1 MEGNVKMHKREGRNL
16 LRPRW
21 WTRTQQVA
29 SLPWLGL
36 WTQQVASLP
45 RVGAD
50 AINCVPPVLKSIVV
64 ALCLLVSVPTLA
76 ADFIQESA
84 RKIPLVKETDVLVVG
99 GSSGAVTA
107 ALAAKAAGADVY
119 LVAPRPYLGEDI
131 AGTLRL
137 GLEDGEEP
145 DTELAQELWLDR
157 STTVPFTYKAD
168 APGIAPHADKNGTI
182 LSDGRF
188 DDVVHGSVQYDV
200 PKVKINA
207 DFGEERFV
215 ESVELVSFKR
225 RDDFAV
231 ASARFVTSTDG
242 KTWSSPIQLEQA
254 PGGMEHQ
261 RWVAPL
267 NRKVRYVGL
276 AAFRRA
282 GYKRMLLGEITFR
295 TKSDEVRR
303 RIPTPLMVKQTFDR
317 ALLTNGVEF
326 ITGSYVTDVL
336 RDKAGAVA
344 GVVIANRSGRQA
356 IKAKTVVDATER
368 ATVARLAGVPFT
380 PYPAGDQTFTRIV
393 ISLDRP
399 EAPGMTTR
407 LLPGSY
413 RTSGRMLKGKTGQAW
428 ECTLK
433 IPMKDG
439 SYASFAEAEQ
449 IARDRTFTK
458 GLLDA
463 ADTLFQV
470 PPDRATGS
478 VPHVFVLGGCAAAD
492 ALNCVPP
499 AGGSQLAATV
509 GNGAVLRPLA
519 FMRKGT
525 EVGAAAARDAAGGSQ
540 LVATVAGTAGAI
552 NCAPPYDTREFL
564 TGLRPFDKGLPTVD
578 APASPLP
585 VLGEYDVVVVGG
597 GTAGAPAGIG
607 AGRRGA
613 KTLLIEYLYGLG
625 GVGTLG
631 MIGKY
636 WYGNRVGFTSEHD
649 KGVAELGASVHVVG
663 KREWWRR
670 ENRAAGVELWFGAMA
685 CGAVVRGGRVSGV
698 VVATPQGRGVVL
710 AKDVVDATGNADVAA
725 AAGARCSFLGAGEIA
740 LQGAGLAERRLGESY
755 INSDW
760 GYVNDS
766 DAVDLWLFGVRG
778 RAGAANG
785 TWDISQV
792 TDSRERR
799 RIVGAV
805 TVSPLDVVNERT
817 FPDTIAQGRSDFDSH
832 GPSVDDICYVSEAN
846 GKKIYG
852 VNIPYRAILPEKMD
866 GLAVVGLGISAHRD
880 ALPLMRMQ
888 PDVQNAGYAAGVAA
902 AMASEKGMELRAIDV
917 KALQHHLVEKGVIPE
932 EVLSWEDNAGVDTER
947 WLTAVRDMGDGYK
960 GVSIVLSDPERAV
973 PALRDAYAKATTPSA
988 RLVYA
993 HVLGILGDATGAET
1007 LAGQVSGR
1015 DPQITINAQGLA
1027 AFGRRMPE
1035 RDSFIVA
1042 LGRTRSPCALEPLLD
1057 ELTKVNGG
1065 TPVTH
1070 VRALSLAL
1078 EALRDPR
1085 TAPALAAA
1093 LAKPGISGWA
1103 RPGAAAVT
1111 PSGGFGSS
1119 PENGRCLRELNL
1131 ARALYACGDHEGVAK
1146 NILES
1151 YAADGRGVFALHAR
1165 AVLGR

>member
-1 MEGNVKMHKREGRNL
+1 MKKRAM
-16 LRPRW
+16 
-21 WTRTQQVA
+21 VVV
-29 SLPWLGL
+29 GL
-36 WTQQVASLP
+36 AVCGQ
-45 RVGAD
+45 
-50 AINCVPPVLKSIVV
+50 
-64 ALCLLVSVPTLA
+64 LA
-76 ADFIQESA
+76 AGTCVMESA

-99 GSSGAVTA
+99 GASGAVTA
-107 ALAAKAAGADVY
+107 ALAAKAAGVDVY

-137 GLEDGEEP
+137 GLEDGEVP

-157 STTVPFTYKAD
+157 STTVPFTYRAD
-168 APGIAPHADKNGTI
+168 ASAIPPHADKNCTI

-231 ASARFVTSTDG
+231 ASARFVTSLDG

-261 RWVAPL
+261 RWGAPL

-282 GYKRMLLGEITFR
+282 GCKRMLLGEITFR

-336 RDKAGAVA
+336 RDKSGAVS

-356 IKAKTVVDATER
+356 IKAKTIVDATER

-380 PYPAGDQTFTRIV
+380 PYPAGEQTFTRVV

-399 EAPGMTTR
+399 EAHGMTTR

-413 RTSGRMLKGKTGQAW
+413 RTSGRALKGKTGQAW

-470 PPDRATGS
+470 PPDHATGS
-478 VPHVFVLGGCAAAD
+478 VPHVFVLGGCSP
-492 ALNCVPP
+492 L
-499 AGGSQLAATV
+499 T
-509 GNGAVLRPLA
+509 AVDLRPLA
-519 FMRKGT
+519 FMRKGA
-525 EVGAAAARDAAGGSQ
+525 EVGALAARDAVSI
-540 LVATVAGTAGAI
+540 LRSGTLAASRGLEAAGAPLPR
-552 NCAPPYDTREFL
+552 CDTREFL

-585 VLGEYDVVVVGG
+585 MLGEYDVVVVGG

-613 KTLLIEYLYGLG
+613 KTLLVEYLYGLG

-685 CGAVVRGGRVSGV
+685 CGAVVRDGRVAGV

-710 AKDVVDATGNADVAA
+710 AKEVVDATGNADVAA
-725 AAGARCSFLGAGEIA
+725 SAGARCSFLGAGEIA

-755 INSDW
+755 INTDW
-760 GYVNDS
+760 GYVNDG
-766 DAVDLWLFGVRG
+766 DAVDQWLFAVRA
-778 RAGAANG
+778 RAGAAYG
-785 TWDISQV
+785 TWDISQA
-792 TDSRERR
+792 TGSRERR
-799 RIVGAV
+799 RIVSAV
-805 TVSPLDVVNERT
+805 SVSPLDVVNGRT
-817 FPDTIAQGRSDFDSH
+817 FPDTIVQGRSDFDTH
-832 GPSVDDICYVSEAN
+832 GPSVGDICYVSEAN
-846 GKKIYG
+846 GQKIYG
-852 VNIPYRAILPEKMD
+852 VNVPYRAILPEKLD
-866 GLAVVGLGISAHRD
+866 GLAVVGLGIGVHRD

-888 PDVQNAGYAAGVAA
+888 PDVQNTGYAAGVAA
-902 AMASEKGMELRAIDV
+902 AMAAEKGIELRAIDV
-917 KALQHHLVEKGVIPE
+917 KALQRHLVEKGVIPE
-932 EVLSWEDNAGVDTER
+932 DVLSWKDNASVDTDR
-947 WLTAVRDMGDGYK
+947 LLAAVRDMGDGYK
-960 GVSIVLSDPERAV
+960 GVSIVLSDPARAL
-973 PALRDAYAKATTPSA
+973 PALRDAYAKATTPNA

-1007 LAGQVSGR
+1007 LAGQISGR
-1015 DPQITINAQGLA
+1015 DPQITINVQGLV

-1042 LGRTRSPCALEPLLD
+1042 LGRTRSPLALEPLLG
-1057 ELTKVNGG
+1057 ELAKVTAG
-1065 TPVTH
+1065 TPPAH

-1085 TAPALAAA
+1085 AAPALAAA
-1093 LAKPGISGWA
+1093 LAKPGVAGWA
-1103 RPGAAAVT
+1103 RPGMAAVT

-1119 PENGRCLRELNL
+1119 LENGRCLRELNL
-1131 ARALYACGDHEGVAK
+1131 ARALYACGDHEGVARK
-1146 NILES
+1146 ILET

>member
-1 MEGNVKMHKREGRNL
+1 
-16 LRPRW
+16 
-21 WTRTQQVA
+21 
-29 SLPWLGL
+29 
-36 WTQQVASLP
+36 
-45 RVGAD
+45 
-50 AINCVPPVLKSIVV
+50 
-64 ALCLLVSVPTLA
+64 
-76 ADFIQESA
+76 
-84 RKIPLVKETDVLVVG
+84 
-99 GSSGAVTA
+99 
-107 ALAAKAAGADVY
+107 
-119 LVAPRPYLGEDI
+119 
-131 AGTLRL
+131 
-137 GLEDGEEP
+137 
-145 DTELAQELWLDR
+145 
-157 STTVPFTYKAD
+157 
-168 APGIAPHADKNGTI
+168 
-182 LSDGRF
+182 
-188 DDVVHGSVQYDV
+188 
-200 PKVKINA
+200 
-207 DFGEERFV
+207 
-215 ESVELVSFKR
+215 
-225 RDDFAV
+225 
-231 ASARFVTSTDG
+231 
-242 KTWSSPIQLEQA
+242 
-254 PGGMEHQ
+254 
-261 RWVAPL
+261 
-267 NRKVRYVGL
+267 
-276 AAFRRA
+276 
-282 GYKRMLLGEITFR
+282 
-295 TKSDEVRR
+295 
-303 RIPTPLMVKQTFDR
+303 
-317 ALLTNGVEF
+317 
-326 ITGSYVTDVL
+326 
-336 RDKAGAVA
+336 
-344 GVVIANRSGRQA
+344 
-356 IKAKTVVDATER
+356 
-368 ATVARLAGVPFT
+368 
-380 PYPAGDQTFTRIV
+380 
-393 ISLDRP
+393 
-399 EAPGMTTR
+399 
-407 LLPGSY
+407 
-413 RTSGRMLKGKTGQAW
+413 MLKGKTGQAW

-439 SYASFAEAEQ
+439 LYASFAEAEQ

-470 PPDRATGS
+470 PPDRAGGS
-478 VPHVFVLGGCAAAD
+478 VPHVFVLGGCAPLTAAE
-492 ALNCVPP
+492 
-499 AGGSQLAATV
+499 
-509 GNGAVLRPLA
+509 LRPLA

-525 EVGAAAARDAAGGSQ
+525 EVGAAAARDAALLRGSDTH
-540 LVATVAGTAGAI
+540 VASRGLEAAGA
-552 NCAPPYDTREFL
+552 PLPRFEVRETL
-564 TGLRPFDKGLPTVD
+564 NGLRPFDKDLPTVES
-578 APASPLP
+578 PSSPLP

-613 KTLLIEYLYGLG
+613 KTLLVEYLYGLG

-685 CGAVVRGGRVSGV
+685 CGAVVRNGRVVGV

-778 RAGAANG
+778 RAGAAVG

-805 TVSPLDVVNERT
+805 TVSPLDVVNGRT

-846 GKKIYG
+846 GRKIYG
-852 VNIPYRAILPEKMD
+852 VNIPYRAILPETTD

-888 PDVQNAGYAAGVAA
+888 PDVQNTGYAAGVAA
-902 AMASEKGMELRAIDV
+902 AMASEKGTELRAIDV
-917 KALQHHLVEKGVIPE
+917 KVLQRHLVEKGIIPE

-947 WLTAVRDMGDGYK
+947 WLTAVRDLGDGYK
-960 GVSIVLSDPERAV
+960 GVSIVLSDPARAV

-1042 LGRTRSPCALEPLLD
+1042 LGRTRSPLALEPLLG
-1057 ELTKVNGG
+1057 ELAKVNAG
-1065 TPVTH
+1065 TPPAH

-1085 TAPALAAA
+1085 AAAALAAA

-1103 RPGAAAVT
+1103 RPGMAAVT

-1131 ARALYACGDHEGVAK
+1131 ARALYACGDYEGVAK
-1146 NILES
+1146 KILET
-1151 YAADGRGVFALHAR
+1151 YTADGRGVFALHAR
-1165 AVLGR
+1165 AVLGRSDRRTR

>member
-1 MEGNVKMHKREGRNL
+1 MW
-16 LRPRW
+16 LR
-21 WTRTQQVA
+21 TRRSA
-29 SLPWLGL
+29 SLPLVAIGL
-36 WTQQVASLP
+36 AVFGQV
-45 RVGAD
+45 
-50 AINCVPPVLKSIVV
+50 
-64 ALCLLVSVPTLA
+64 LA
-76 ADFIQESA
+76 GDFIQESA
-84 RKIPLVKETDVLVVG
+84 RRIPLVKETDVLVVG
-99 GSSGAVTA
+99 GSSGAVSA

-168 APGIAPHADKNGTI
+168 APAIAPHADKNCTI
-182 LSDGRF
+182 LSDGKT
-188 DDVVHGSVQYDV
+188 DDVVRGSVQYDV
-200 PKVKINA
+200 PKVKINT
-207 DFGEERFV
+207 DFGEVRFV

-225 RDDFAV
+225 KDDFAV
-231 ASARFVTSTDG
+231 ASARLVTSTDG
-242 KTWSSPIQLEQA
+242 KTWSRPIPLQQA

-261 RWVAPL
+261 RWTAPL
-267 NRKVRYVGL
+267 NAKVRYVGL
-276 AAFRRA
+276 AAFRRE

-295 TKSDEVRR
+295 TKSNEVRR

-317 ALLTNGVEF
+317 ALLTNGVAF

-336 RDKAGAVA
+336 RDKSGAVA

-356 IKAKTVVDATER
+356 VKAKAIVDATER
-368 ATVARLAGVPFT
+368 ATVARLAGVSFT
-380 PYPAGDQTFTRIV
+380 PYPAGEQTFTRIV
-393 ISLDRP
+393 ISMDRP

-407 LLPGSY
+407 PLPGEY
-413 RTSGRMLKGKTGQAW
+413 RTSGRTLKGKTGQAW

-470 PPDRATGS
+470 PPDHATGT

-492 ALNCVPP
+492 AQERVPP
-499 AGGSQLAATV
+499 VGGSQLAATV
-509 GNGAVLRPLA
+509 GNGAALRPLA
-519 FMRKGT
+519 FMRKGAK
-525 EVGAAAARDAAGGSQ
+525 VGAAAARDAAGGSRSCATEIY
-540 LVATVAGTAGAI
+540 VAADAQERVPPVCGSDAQERVPPVVAS
-552 NCAPPYDTREFL
+552 CDTREFL
-564 TGLRPFDKGLPTVD
+564 TGLRPFDKGLPTVES
-578 APASPLP
+578 PVGPLP

-613 KTLLIEYLYGLG
+613 KTLLVEYLYGLG

-636 WYGNRVGFTSEHD
+636 WYGNRVGFTTEHD
-649 KGVAELGASVHVVG
+649 KGVAELGAAVHVVG

-670 ENRAAGVELWFGAMA
+670 ENRAAGVEMWFGAMA
-685 CGAVVRGGRVSGV
+685 CGAVVRDGRVSGV

-710 AKDVVDATGNADVAA
+710 AKDVIDATGNADIAA
-725 AAGARCSFLGAGEIA
+725 AAGARCEFLATSEIA
-740 LQGAGLAERRLGESY
+740 LQGAGLSERRLGESY

-760 GYVNDS
+760 GYVNDG
-766 DAVDLWLFGVRG
+766 DAVDQWLFAL
-778 RAGAANG
+778 RARLGAANG
-785 TWDISQV
+785 TWDVSQA
-792 TDSRERR
+792 TESRERR
-799 RIVGAV
+799 RVVGAV
-805 TVSPLDVVNERT
+805 VVSPLDVVNERT
-817 FPDTIAQGRSDFDSH
+817 FPDTIVQGRSDFDSH

-852 VNIPYRAILPEKMD
+852 VNVPYRAILPEKTD

-902 AMASEKGMELRAIDV
+902 AMAAEKGTELRAIDV
-917 KALQHHLVEKGVIPE
+917 KALQRHLVEKGVIPE

-960 GVSIVLSDPERAV
+960 GVSIVLSDPARAI
-973 PALRDAYAKATTPSA
+973 PALRDAYAKATVPSA

-1015 DPQITINAQGLA
+1015 DSQITINAQGLA

-1042 LGRTRSPCALEPLLD
+1042 LGRTRSPLALEPLLG
-1057 ELTKVNGG
+1057 ELAKVNAG
-1065 TPVTH
+1065 TPVVH

-1085 TAPALAAA
+1085 AAPALAEV
-1093 LAKPGISGWA
+1093 LAKPGVSGWA
-1103 RPGAAAVT
+1103 RPGAAAAT

-1119 PENGRCLRELNL
+1119 PENGRCLRELHL
-1131 ARALYACGDHEGVAK
+1131 ARALWACGDHEGVARK
-1146 NILES
+1146 IFEA

>member
-1 MEGNVKMHKREGRNL
+1 MKYTMLMAGLVVVG
-16 LRPRW
+16 
-21 WTRTQQVA
+21 QV
-29 SLPWLGL
+29 
-36 WTQQVASLP
+36 
-45 RVGAD
+45 
-50 AINCVPPVLKSIVV
+50 
-64 ALCLLVSVPTLA
+64 LA
-76 ADFIQESA
+76 GGFVQESA
-84 RKIPLVKETDVLVVG
+84 RKIPLVKEADVLVVG
-99 GSSGAVTA
+99 GSSGAVSA

-168 APGIAPHADKNGTI
+168 APGVAPHADKNGTI

-215 ESVELVSFKR
+215 ESVELVNYKR
-225 RDDFAV
+225 KDDFAV
-231 ASARFVTSTDG
+231 ASARLVTSTDG
-242 KTWSSPIQLEQA
+242 KTWSRPVQLQQA

-276 AAFRRA
+276 AAFRRE

-317 ALLTNGVEF
+317 ALLTNGVGF

-336 RDKAGAVA
+336 RDKSGAVA

-368 ATVARLAGVPFT
+368 ATVARRAGVPFT
-380 PYPAGDQTFTRIV
+380 PYPPGEQTFTRIV
-393 ISLDRP
+393 ISMDRP

-407 LLPGSY
+407 LLPGTY
-413 RTSGRMLKGKTGQAW
+413 RTSGRALKGKTGQAW

-439 SYASFAEAEQ
+439 SYASFAAAEQ

-470 PPDRATGS
+470 PPDHATGT
-478 VPHVFVLGGCAAAD
+478 VPHVFVLCGCAP
-492 ALNCVPP
+492 L
-499 AGGSQLAATV
+499 T
-509 GNGAVLRPLA
+509 AVDLRPLA
-519 FMRKGT
+519 FMRKGA
-525 EVGAAAARDAAGGSQ
+525 EVGAAAARDAASIRRS
-540 LVATVAGTAGAI
+540 GTLAASRGLEAAGAPLPR
-552 NCAPPYDTREFL
+552 CDTREFL

-613 KTLLIEYLYGLG
+613 KTLLVEYLYGLG

-685 CGAVVRGGRVSGV
+685 CGAVVRDGRVSGV

-710 AKDVVDATGNADVAA
+710 AKDVIDATGNADVAA
-725 AAGARCSFLGAGEIA
+725 AAGARCSFLETSEIA
-740 LQGAGLAERRLGESY
+740 LQGAGLSERRLGASY

-766 DAVDLWLFGVRG
+766 DAFDLWLFGLRG
-778 RAGAANG
+778 RLGASSD
-785 TWDISQV
+785 TWDVSQV
-792 TDSRERR
+792 TESRERR

-817 FPDTIAQGRSDFDSH
+817 FPDTIVQGRSDFDSH

-846 GKKIYG
+846 GRKIYG
-852 VNIPYRAILPEKMD
+852 VNIPYRAILPEKTD
-866 GLAVVGLGISAHRD
+866 GLAVVGIAISAHRD

-902 AMASEKGMELRAIDV
+902 AMAAEKGTELRAIDV
-917 KALQHHLVEKGVIPE
+917 KALQRHLVEKGVIPE
-932 EVLSWEDNAGVDTER
+932 EVLSWEDNAGVDDER
-947 WLTAVRDMGDGYK
+947 WLTAVRDLGDGYK
-960 GVSIVLSDPERAV
+960 GVSVVLTDPARAV
-973 PALRDAYAKATTPSA
+973 PALRDAYAKAKTPSA

-993 HVLGILGDATGAET
+993 HVLGILGDATGAEM
-1007 LAGQVSGR
+1007 LAGQISGR

-1042 LGRTRSPCALEPLLD
+1042 LGRTRSPCALEPLLG
-1057 ELTKVNGG
+1057 ELVKVDAN
-1065 TPVTH
+1065 TPLRH

-1085 TAPALAAA
+1085 AAPALAAA
-1093 LAKPGISGWA
+1093 LAKPGVSGWA

-1111 PSGGFGSS
+1111 PAGGFGSS
-1119 PENGRCLRELNL
+1119 PENGRCLRELHL
-1131 ARALYACGDHEGVAK
+1131 VRALYACGDHEDVAK
-1146 NILES
+1146 KILET

-1165 AVLGR
+1165 AVLGRSDAGTK

>member
-1 MEGNVKMHKREGRNL
+1 MTTEYRHFGR
-16 LRPRW
+16 
-21 WTRTQQVA
+21 
-29 SLPWLGL
+29 
-36 WTQQVASLP
+36 
-45 RVGAD
+45 
-50 AINCVPPVLKSIVV
+50 VPMIVIMLV
-64 ALCLLVSVPTLA
+64 VCGSALAGGFV
-76 ADFIQESA
+76 QESA

-99 GSSGAVTA
+99 GSSGAVSA
-107 ALAAKAAGADVY
+107 ALAAKAAGSDVY

-168 APGIAPHADKNGTI
+168 APGIAPHADKNCTI
-182 LSDGRF
+182 LSDGRS

-231 ASARFVTSTDG
+231 ASARFVTSLDG
-242 KTWSSPIQLEQA
+242 KTWSSPVSLEQA

-317 ALLTNGVEF
+317 ALLTNGVGF

-336 RDKAGAVA
+336 RDKSGVVA

-356 IKAKTVVDATER
+356 IKAKTIVDATER

-380 PYPAGDQTFTRIV
+380 PYPAGEQMFTRIV

-407 LLPGSY
+407 LLPGTY
-413 RTSGRMLKGKTGQAW
+413 RPSGRALKGKTGQAW

-433 IPMKDG
+433 IPMKDD
-439 SYASFAEAEQ
+439 SYASFAAAEQ

-470 PPDRATGS
+470 PPDHATGS
-478 VPHVFVLGGCAAAD
+478 VPHVFVLSGCAP
-492 ALNCVPP
+492 LT
-499 AGGSQLAATV
+499 ATE
-509 GNGAVLRPLA
+509 LRPLA
-519 FMRKGT
+519 FMWKGA
-525 EVGAAAARDAAGGSQ
+525 EVGAAAARDAALLRGGETH
-540 LVATVAGTAGAI
+540 VASRGLEAAK
-552 NCAPPYDTREFL
+552 APLPRFEVRETL
-564 TGLRPFDKGLPTVD
+564 NGLRPFDTNLPTVES
-578 APASPLP
+578 PAGPLP

-613 KTLLIEYLYGLG
+613 KTLLVEYLYGLG

-685 CGAVVRGGRVSGV
+685 CGAVTKDGRVSGV

-725 AAGARCSFLGAGEIA
+725 AAGARCSFLGASEIA

-778 RAGAANG
+778 RAGAAVG

-817 FPDTIAQGRSDFDSH
+817 FPDTIVQGRSDFDSH

-846 GKKIYG
+846 GRKIYG
-852 VNIPYRAILPEKMD
+852 VNIPYRAILPETTD

-902 AMASEKGMELRAIDV
+902 AMASEKGTELRAIDV
-917 KALQHHLVEKGVIPE
+917 KALQRHLVEKGVIPE

-947 WLTAVRDMGDGYK
+947 WLTAVRDLGDGYK
-960 GVSIVLSDPERAV
+960 GASVVLADPVRAV
-973 PALRDAYAKATTPSA
+973 PALRDAFAKAKTPSA

-1007 LAGQVSGR
+1007 LAGQISGR
-1015 DPQITINAQGLA
+1015 DTQITINARGLA

-1042 LGRTRSPCALEPLLD
+1042 LGRTRSPCALEPLLG
-1057 ELTKVNGG
+1057 ELAKVNGG
-1065 TPVTH
+1065 TSVTH

-1085 TAPALAAA
+1085 AAPVLATA
-1093 LAKPGISGWA
+1093 LAKPGVSGWA

-1119 PENGRCLRELNL
+1119 PENGRCLRELHL

-1146 NILES
+1146 KILET

-1165 AVLGR
+1165 AVLGQSK

>member
-1 MEGNVKMHKREGRNL
+1 MKHL
-16 LRPRW
+16 TFL
-21 WTRTQQVA
+21 A
-29 SLPWLGL
+29 GL
-36 WTQQVASLP
+36 AVCGP
-45 RVGAD
+45 
-50 AINCVPPVLKSIVV
+50 
-64 ALCLLVSVPTLA
+64 ALAGGFV
-76 ADFIQESA
+76 QESA

-99 GSSGAVTA
+99 GSSAAVSA

-145 DTELAQELWLDR
+145 DTELAKEIWLDR
-157 STTVPFTYKAD
+157 STTFPFTYKAD
-168 APGIAPHADKNGTI
+168 APAIAPHADKNSTI
-182 LSDGRF
+182 LSDGRS

-207 DFGEERFV
+207 DLGAVRFV
-215 ESVELVSFKR
+215 ETVELVSFKR
-225 RDDFAV
+225 KDDFAV
-231 ASARFVTSTDG
+231 SGARLVTSTDG
-242 KTWSSPIQLEQA
+242 KTWSRPVQLQQV

-261 RWVAPL
+261 CWRAQID
-267 NRKVRYVGL
+267 REIRYVGL
-276 AAFRRA
+276 AAFRRE
-282 GYKRMLLGEITFR
+282 GCRRMLLGEITFR
-295 TKSDEVRR
+295 AKTGEVRR
-303 RIPTPLMVKQTFDR
+303 RIPTPLQVKQAFDA
-317 ALLTNGVEF
+317 ALLTNGVQF
-326 ITGSYVTDVL
+326 LTGSYVTDIL
-336 RDKAGAVA
+336 RDSAGAVA
-344 GVVIANRSGRQA
+344 GVVMANRSGRQA
-356 IKAKTVVDATER
+356 VRTKTIVDATER

-380 PYPAGDQTFTRIV
+380 PYPAGEQTFTRIV
-393 ISLDRP
+393 ISMDRP

-407 LLPGSY
+407 LLPGEY
-413 RTSGRMLKGKTGQAW
+413 RTSGRVLKGKTGQAW

-439 SYASFAEAEQ
+439 SYAAFAEAEQ

-470 PPDRATGS
+470 PPDHATGT

-492 ALNCVPP
+492 AQERVPP
-499 AGGSQLAATV
+499 AS
-509 GNGAVLRPLA
+509 LRPLA

-525 EVGAAAARDAAGGSQ
+525 EVGALAARDARGGSRSR
-540 LVATVAGTAGAI
+540 ATEKADAQERVPPVGGTDAQERV
-552 NCAPPYDTREFL
+552 PPYDTREFL
-564 TGLRPFDKGLPTVD
+564 VGLRPFDKGLPMVD
-578 APASPLP
+578 APATSLP

-613 KTLLIEYLYGLG
+613 KTLLVEYLYGLG

-670 ENRAAGVELWFGAMA
+670 ENRAAGVEMWFGAMA
-685 CGAVVRGGRVSGV
+685 CGAVVRDGRVSGV

-710 AKDVVDATGNADVAA
+710 AKDVIDATGNADIAA
-725 AAGARCSFLGAGEIA
+725 AAGARCEFLATSEIA
-740 LQGAGLAERRLGESY
+740 LQGAGLSERRLGESY

-760 GYVNDS
+760 GYVNDG
-766 DAVDLWLFGVRG
+766 DAVDQWLFAL
-778 RAGAANG
+778 RARLGAARG
-785 TWDISQV
+785 TWDVSQA
-792 TDSRERR
+792 TESRERR
-799 RIVGAV
+799 RVVGAV
-805 TVSPLDVVNERT
+805 VVSPLDVVNERT
-817 FPDTIAQGRSDFDSH
+817 FPDTIVQGRSDFDSH
-832 GPSVDDICYVSEAN
+832 GPSVDDICYVSEAS

-852 VNIPYRAILPEKMD
+852 VNVPYRAILPEKTD

-902 AMASEKGMELRAIDV
+902 AMAAEKGTELRAIDV
-917 KALQHHLVEKGVIPE
+917 KELQKHLVDKGIIPE

-960 GVSIVLSDPERAV
+960 GVSVVLSDPARAV

-993 HVLGILGDATGAET
+993 HVLGILGDATGADT

-1015 DPQITINAQGLA
+1015 DPQIAINAQGLA
-1027 AFGRRMPE
+1027 AFGRRMSE

-1042 LGRTRSPCALEPLLD
+1042 LGRTRSPLALEPLLG
-1057 ELTKVNGG
+1057 ELAKVNAG
-1065 TPVTH
+1065 TPPAH

-1078 EALRDPR
+1078 EALGDPR
-1085 TAPALAAA
+1085 AAPALAAA
-1093 LAKPGISGWA
+1093 LAKPGVSGWA

-1131 ARALYACGDHEGVAK
+1131 ARALYACGDHEGVARK
-1146 NILES
+1146 ILEA
-1151 YAADGRGVFALHAR
+1151 YAADLRGVFALHAR
-1165 AVLGR
+1165 AVLKR

>member
-1 MEGNVKMHKREGRNL
+1 MRISVPCFHRTPRRRVL
-16 LRPRW
+16 LG
-21 WTRTQQVA
+21 TNA
-29 SLPWLGL
+29 LS
-36 WTQQVASLP
+36 
-45 RVGAD
+45 
-50 AINCVPPVLKSIVV
+50 
-64 ALCLLVSVPTLA
+64 ALCLALSVSALA
-76 ADFIQESA
+76 GGVVQESA
-84 RKIPLVKETDVLVVG
+84 RRIPLVKETDVLVVG
-99 GSSGAVTA
+99 GSSGAISA

-145 DTELAQELWLDR
+145 DGELAQELWLDR

-168 APGIAPHADKNGTI
+168 APGIAPHADKNCTI

-215 ESVELVSFKR
+215 ESVELVNFKR
-225 RDDFAV
+225 RDDFGV
-231 ASARFVTSTDG
+231 ARARLVTSVDG
-242 KTWSSPIQLEQA
+242 KTWSRIVNLKEV
-254 PGGMEHQ
+254 PGGMEYQ
-261 RWVAPL
+261 RWEAPL
-267 NRKVRYVGL
+267 HAKVRYVGL
-276 AAFRRA
+276 AAFRRE
-282 GYKRMLLGEITFR
+282 GCKRMLLGEITFR
-295 TKSDEVRR
+295 TKGNEARR
-303 RIPTPLMVKQTFDR
+303 RIPTPLTVKQTFDR

-336 RDKAGAVA
+336 RDGAGAVA

-356 IKAKTVVDATER
+356 VKAKTIVDATER
-368 ATVARLAGVPFT
+368 ATAARLAGVPFT
-380 PYPAGDQTFTRIV
+380 PYPAGEQTFTRIV

-399 EAPGMTTR
+399 EAQGMTTR
-407 LLPGSY
+407 LLPGAY
-413 RTSGRMLKGKTGQAW
+413 RTSGRAVKGKTGQAW

-439 SYASFAEAEQ
+439 SYASFAAAEQ
-449 IARDRTFTK
+449 IARDRTFTP

-470 PPDRATGS
+470 PPDRATGT
-478 VPHVFVLGGCAAAD
+478 VPHVFVLGGCAPLTAGE
-492 ALNCVPP
+492 LRPP
-499 AGGSQLAATV
+499 AL
-509 GNGAVLRPLA
+509 
-519 FMRKGT
+519 MRKGA
-525 EVGAAAARDAAGGSQ
+525 EMGAAAARDAALARGS
-540 LVATVAGTAGAI
+540 GTLTASRGLEAAGA
-552 NCAPPYDTREFL
+552 PLPRFEVREVL
-564 TGLRPFDKGLPTVD
+564 NGLRPFDNNLP
-578 APASPLP
+578 AIESPAGPLP

-607 AGRRGA
+607 AGRSGA
-613 KTLLIEYLYGLG
+613 KTLLVEYLYGLG

-649 KGVAELGASVHVVG
+649 KGVEALGASVHVVG

-685 CGAVVRGGRVSGV
+685 CGAVTQDGRVAGV

-725 AAGARCSFLGAGEIA
+725 AAGARCSFLATSEIA
-740 LQGAGLAERRLGESY
+740 LQGAGLSERRLGESY

-760 GYVNDS
+760 GYVNDG
-766 DAVDLWLFGVRG
+766 DALDLWLFGLRG
-778 RAGAANG
+778 RLGAPSG
-785 TWDISQV
+785 TWDVSQV
-792 TDSRERR
+792 TESRERR
-799 RIVGAV
+799 RVIGAI

-817 FPDTIAQGRSDFDSH
+817 FPDTIVQGRSDFDSH

-852 VNIPYRAILPEKMD
+852 VNVPYRAILPEKTD

-888 PDVQNAGYAAGVAA
+888 PDVQNTGYAAGVAA
-902 AMASEKGMELRAIDV
+902 AMAAEKGTELRAIDV
-917 KALQHHLVEKGVIPE
+917 KALQRHLVEKGIIPE
-932 EVLSWEDNAGVDTER
+932 EVLSWKDNAGVDTER

-960 GVSIVLSDPERAV
+960 GVSIVLSDPARAI
-973 PALRDAYAKATTPSA
+973 PALRDAYAKATVPSA

-1007 LAGQVSGR
+1007 LAGQISGR

-1042 LGRTRSPCALEPLLD
+1042 LGRTRSPCALEPLLG
-1057 ELTKVNGG
+1057 ELAKVHAG
-1065 TPVTH
+1065 TPLAH
-1070 VRALSLAL
+1070 VRALALAL

-1085 TAPALAAA
+1085 AAPTLAAV
-1093 LAKPGISGWA
+1093 LAKPDLSGWA
-1103 RPGAAAVT
+1103 RPGNAAVT

-1119 PENGRCLRELNL
+1119 PENGRCLRELHL
-1131 ARALYACGDHEGVAK
+1131 ARALHACGDHEDVARK
-1146 NILES
+1146 ILES
-1151 YAADGRGVFALHAR
+1151 YAADLRGVFALHAR
-1165 AVLGR
+1165 AVLGRSRELKDGAR

>member
-1 MEGNVKMHKREGRNL
+1 MKHL
-16 LRPRW
+16 TFL
-21 WTRTQQVA
+21 A
-29 SLPWLGL
+29 GL
-36 WTQQVASLP
+36 AVCGP
-45 RVGAD
+45 
-50 AINCVPPVLKSIVV
+50 
-64 ALCLLVSVPTLA
+64 ALAGVFV
-76 ADFIQESA
+76 QESA

-99 GSSGAVTA
+99 GSSAAVSA

-145 DTELAQELWLDR
+145 DTELAKEIWLDR
-157 STTVPFTYKAD
+157 STTYPFTYKAD
-168 APGIAPHADKNGTI
+168 APAIAPHADKNCTI

-207 DFGEERFV
+207 DLGAVRFV
-215 ESVELVSFKR
+215 ETVELVSFKR
-225 RDDFAV
+225 KDDFAV
-231 ASARFVTSTDG
+231 SGARLVTSTDG
-242 KTWSSPIQLEQA
+242 KTWSRPVQLQQV

-261 RWVAPL
+261 CWRAQID
-267 NRKVRYVGL
+267 REIRYVGL
-276 AAFRRA
+276 AAFRRE
-282 GYKRMLLGEITFR
+282 GCRRMLLGEITFR
-295 TKSDEVRR
+295 AKTGEVRR
-303 RIPTPLMVKQTFDR
+303 RIPTPLQVKQAFDA
-317 ALLTNGVEF
+317 ALLTNGVPF
-326 ITGSYVTDVL
+326 LTGSYVTDVL
-336 RDKAGAVA
+336 RDSAGAVA
-344 GVVIANRSGRQA
+344 GVVMANRSGRQA
-356 IKAKTVVDATER
+356 VRAKTIVDATER

-380 PYPAGDQTFTRIV
+380 PYPAGEQTFTRIV
-393 ISLDRP
+393 ISMDRP
-399 EAPGMTTR
+399 NAPGMTTR
-407 LLPGSY
+407 LLPGEY
-413 RTSGRMLKGKTGQAW
+413 RTSGRVLKGKTGQAW

-470 PPDRATGS
+470 PPDHATGS
-478 VPHVFVLGGCAAAD
+478 VPHVFVLGGCAQVAD
-492 ALNCVPP
+492 AQERVPP
-499 AGGSQLAATV
+499 VAGNA
-509 GNGAVLRPLA
+509 GAINCAPPVSLRPLA

-525 EVGAAAARDAAGGSQ
+525 EIGAAAARDAAGGSRSRATEATQTGGSQ
-540 LVATVAGTAGAI
+540 LVATVARNAGAI
-552 NCAPPYDTREFL
+552 NCAPPVQSCDTREFL
-564 TGLRPFDKGLPTVD
+564 AGLRPYDKGLPTVES
-578 APASPLP
+578 PAGPLP

-636 WYGNRVGFTSEHD
+636 WYGNRVGFTTEHD
-649 KGVAELGASVHVVG
+649 KGVEALGAAVHVVG

-685 CGAVVRGGRVSGV
+685 CGAVVRDGRVAGV

-710 AKDVVDATGNADVAA
+710 AKDVVDATGNADIAA
-725 AAGARCSFLGAGEIA
+725 AAGARCEFLGAGEIA
-740 LQGAGLAERRLGESY
+740 LQGAGLSERRLGESY

-760 GYVNDS
+760 GYVNEC

-778 RAGAANG
+778 RAGAARNS
-785 TWDISQV
+785 WDVSQA
-792 TDSRERR
+792 TETRERR
-799 RIVGAV
+799 RIVGTV
-805 TVSPLDVVNERT
+805 VVSPLDVVNERT
-817 FPDTIAQGRSDFDSH
+817 FPDTIVQGRSDFDSH

-852 VNIPYRAILPEKMD
+852 VNVPYRAILPEKTD

-902 AMASEKGMELRAIDV
+902 AMAAENGTELRAIDV
-917 KALQHHLVEKGVIPE
+917 KELQKHLVDKGIIPE

-960 GVSIVLSDPERAV
+960 GVSVVLSDPARAV

-993 HVLGILGDATGAET
+993 HVLGILGDATGADT

-1015 DPQITINAQGLA
+1015 DPQIAINAQGLA
-1027 AFGRRMPE
+1027 AFGRRMSE

-1042 LGRTRSPCALEPLLD
+1042 LGRTRSPLALEPLLG
-1057 ELTKVNGG
+1057 ELAKVNAG
-1065 TPVTH
+1065 TPPAH

-1078 EALRDPR
+1078 EALGDPR
-1085 TAPALAAA
+1085 AAPALAAA

-1103 RPGAAAVT
+1103 RSGAAAAT

-1131 ARALYACGDHEGVAK
+1131 ARALYACGDHEGVARK
-1146 NILES
+1146 ILEA
-1151 YAADGRGVFALHAR
+1151 YAADLRGVFALHAR
-1165 AVLGR
+1165 AVLKR

>member
-1 MEGNVKMHKREGRNL
+1 MKKRAM
-16 LRPRW
+16 
-21 WTRTQQVA
+21 VVV
-29 SLPWLGL
+29 GL
-36 WTQQVASLP
+36 AVCGQ
-45 RVGAD
+45 
-50 AINCVPPVLKSIVV
+50 
-64 ALCLLVSVPTLA
+64 LA
-76 ADFIQESA
+76 AGTCVMESA

-99 GSSGAVTA
+99 GSSGAVSA

-157 STTVPFTYKAD
+157 STTVPFTYRAD
-168 APGIAPHADKNGTI
+168 ASAIPPHADKNCTI

-231 ASARFVTSTDG
+231 ASARFVTSLDG

-317 ALLTNGVEF
+317 ALLTNGVGF

-336 RDKAGAVA
+336 RDKSGAVA

-356 IKAKTVVDATER
+356 IKAKAIVDATER

-380 PYPAGDQTFTRIV
+380 PYPAAEQTFTRIV

-399 EAPGMTTR
+399 EAAGMTTR
-407 LLPGSY
+407 LLPGTY
-413 RTSGRMLKGKTGQAW
+413 RTSGRALKGKTGQAW

-470 PPDRATGS
+470 PPDHATGT
-478 VPHVFVLGGCAAAD
+478 VPHVFVLGGCAMAGATG
-492 ALNCVPP
+492 AINCAPP
-499 AGGSQLAATV
+499 AS
-509 GNGAVLRPLA
+509 LRPLA
-519 FMRKGT
+519 FMRKGA

-540 LVATVAGTAGAI
+540 LVATVVDTAGAI
-552 NCAPPYDTREFL
+552 NCAPPCDTREFL
-564 TGLRPFDKGLPTVD
+564 TGLRPFDKNLPTVD

-613 KTLLIEYLYGLG
+613 KTLLVEYLYGLG

-636 WYGNRVGFTSEHD
+636 WYGNRVGFTTEHD
-649 KGVAELGASVHVVG
+649 KGVEALGAAVHVVG

-670 ENRAAGVELWFGAMA
+670 ENRAAGVEMWFGAMA
-685 CGAVVRGGRVSGV
+685 CGAVVRDGRVAGV

-725 AAGARCSFLGAGEIA
+725 AAGARCSYLATGEIA
-740 LQGAGLAERRLGESY
+740 LQGAGLSERRLGESY
-755 INSDW
+755 INTDW
-760 GYVNDS
+760 GYVNDG
-766 DAVDLWLFGVRG
+766 DAVDQWLFAVRA
-778 RAGAANG
+778 RAGAAYG
-785 TWDISQV
+785 TWDISQA
-792 TDSRERR
+792 TGSRERR
-799 RIVGAV
+799 RIVSAV
-805 TVSPLDVVNERT
+805 SVSPLDVVNGRT
-817 FPDTIAQGRSDFDSH
+817 FPDTIVQGRSDFDTH
-832 GPSVDDICYVSEAN
+832 GPSVGDICYVSEAN
-846 GKKIYG
+846 GQKIYG
-852 VNIPYRAILPEKMD
+852 VNVPYRPILPEKVD
-866 GLAVVGLGISAHRD
+866 GLAVVGLGIGVHRD

-888 PDVQNAGYAAGVAA
+888 PDVQNTGYAAGVAA
-902 AMASEKGMELRAIDV
+902 AMAAEKGIELRAIDM
-917 KALQHHLVEKGVIPE
+917 KALQRHLVEKGVIPE
-932 EVLSWEDNAGVDTER
+932 EVLSWKDNASVDTER
-947 WLTAVRDMGDGYK
+947 LLAAVRDMGDGYK
-960 GVSIVLSDPERAV
+960 GVSIVLSDPARAL
-973 PALRDAYAKATTPSA
+973 PALRDAYAKAATPRA

-1007 LAGQVSGR
+1007 LAGQISGR
-1015 DPQITINAQGLA
+1015 DPQITINMQGLV
-1027 AFGRRMPE
+1027 AFGRRMSE

-1042 LGRTRSPCALEPLLD
+1042 LGRTRSPLALEPLLG
-1057 ELTKVNGG
+1057 ELAKVNAG
-1065 TPVTH
+1065 TPTAH

-1085 TAPALAAA
+1085 AAPTLAAA

-1103 RPGAAAVT
+1103 RPGMAAVT

-1131 ARALYACGDHEGVAK
+1131 ARALYACGDHEGVAQK
-1146 NILES
+1146 ILED
-1151 YAADGRGVFALHAR
+1151 YAADLRGVFALHAR
-1165 AVLGR
+1165 TILGR

>member
-1 MEGNVKMHKREGRNL
+1 MNGRHIGGFCL
-16 LRPRW
+16 
-21 WTRTQQVA
+21 A
-29 SLPWLGL
+29 
-36 WTQQVASLP
+36 
-45 RVGAD
+45 
-50 AINCVPPVLKSIVV
+50 
-64 ALCLLVSVPTLA
+64 ALCALTLPGG
-76 ADFIQESA
+76 FVQESA
-84 RKIPLVKETDVLVVG
+84 RRIPLVKETDVLVVG
-99 GSSGAVTA
+99 GSSGAVSA

-137 GLEDGEEP
+137 GLAEGEEP

-157 STTVPFTYKAD
+157 SATVPFTYKAD

-207 DFGEERFV
+207 DLGEERFV
-215 ESVELVSFKR
+215 ESVELVNFKR

-231 ASARFVTSTDG
+231 ANARLVTSTDG
-242 KTWSSPIQLEQA
+242 KAWSRPIPLQQA

-261 RWVAPL
+261 RWTAPL
-267 NRKVRYVGL
+267 NAKVRYVGL
-276 AAFRRA
+276 AAFRRE

-317 ALLTNGVEF
+317 ALLTNGVGF

-336 RDKAGAVA
+336 RDKSGAVA

-356 IKAKTVVDATER
+356 IKAKTIVDATER

-380 PYPAGDQTFTRIV
+380 PYPAGEQTFMRIV
-393 ISLDRP
+393 ISMDRP

-407 LLPGSY
+407 LLPGTY

-439 SYASFAEAEQ
+439 SYASFAAAEQ
-449 IARDRTFTK
+449 IARDRTFTR

-470 PPDRATGS
+470 PPDRARGS
-478 VPHVFVLGGCAAAD
+478 VPHVFVLGGCAPFTAAE
-492 ALNCVPP
+492 
-499 AGGSQLAATV
+499 
-509 GNGAVLRPLA
+509 LRPLA
-519 FMRKGT
+519 FMRKGA
-525 EVGAAAARDAAGGSQ
+525 EVGARAARDAQTGRTGVSPVQ
-540 LVATVAGTAGAI
+540 VAARTGRTGVSPVHAA
-552 NCAPPYDTREFL
+552 CDVREAL
-564 TGLRPFDKGLPTVD
+564 TGLRPFDKGLPTVES
-578 APASPLP
+578 PAGPLP

-613 KTLLIEYLYGLG
+613 KTLLVEYLYGLG

-670 ENRAAGVELWFGAMA
+670 ENRVAGVELWFGAMA

-778 RAGAANG
+778 RAGAAVG

-817 FPDTIAQGRSDFDSH
+817 FPDTIVQGRSDFDSH

-846 GKKIYG
+846 GRKIYG
-852 VNIPYRAILPEKMD
+852 VNIPYRAILPETMD

-902 AMASEKGMELRAIDV
+902 AMASEKGTELRAIDV
-917 KALQHHLVEKGVIPE
+917 KALQRHLVEKGVIPE
-932 EVLSWEDNAGVDTER
+932 EVLSWKDNAGVDDER

-960 GVSIVLSDPERAV
+960 GVSIVLSDPARAV
-973 PALRDAYAKATTPSA
+973 PALRDAYAKAKTPSA

-1042 LGRTRSPCALEPLLD
+1042 LGRTRSPCALEPLLG
-1057 ELTKVNGG
+1057 ELAKVNAG
-1065 TPVTH
+1065 TPVVH

-1085 TAPALAAA
+1085 AAPALAEV
-1093 LAKPGISGWA
+1093 LAKPGVSGWA
-1103 RPGAAAVT
+1103 RPGAAAAT

-1119 PENGRCLRELNL
+1119 PENGRCLRELHL
-1131 ARALYACGDHEGVAK
+1131 ARALWACGDHEGVARK
-1146 NILES
+1146 IFEA

-1165 AVLGR
+1165 TVLGR

>member
-1 MEGNVKMHKREGRNL
+1 M
-16 LRPRW
+16 
-21 WTRTQQVA
+21 
-29 SLPWLGL
+29 
-36 WTQQVASLP
+36 
-45 RVGAD
+45 
-50 AINCVPPVLKSIVV
+50 
-64 ALCLLVSVPTLA
+64 
-76 ADFIQESA
+76 
-84 RKIPLVKETDVLVVG
+84 
-99 GSSGAVTA
+99 
-107 ALAAKAAGADVY
+107 
-119 LVAPRPYLGEDI
+119 
-131 AGTLRL
+131 
-137 GLEDGEEP
+137 
-145 DTELAQELWLDR
+145 
-157 STTVPFTYKAD
+157 
-168 APGIAPHADKNGTI
+168 
-182 LSDGRF
+182 
-188 DDVVHGSVQYDV
+188 
-200 PKVKINA
+200 
-207 DFGEERFV
+207 
-215 ESVELVSFKR
+215 
-225 RDDFAV
+225 
-231 ASARFVTSTDG
+231 ASARLVTSTDG
-242 KTWSSPIQLEQA
+242 KTWSRPIPLEQA

-276 AAFRRA
+276 AAFRRE

-295 TKSDEVRR
+295 TKSDEARR
-303 RIPTPLMVKQTFDR
+303 RIPTPLMVKQAFDR
-317 ALLTNGVEF
+317 ALLTNGVGF

-336 RDKAGAVA
+336 RDASGVVA

-356 IKAKTVVDATER
+356 IKAKTIVDATER

-380 PYPAGDQTFTRIV
+380 PYPAGEQTFTRIV

-407 LLPGSY
+407 LLPGAY
-413 RTSGRMLKGKTGQAW
+413 RTSGRDMKGKTGQAW

-439 SYASFAEAEQ
+439 SFASFAEAEQ

-478 VPHVFVLGGCAAAD
+478 VPRVFVLGWG
-492 ALNCVPP
+492 
-499 AGGSQLAATV
+499 
-509 GNGAVLRPLA
+509 LRPLA
-519 FMRKGT
+519 FMRKGA
-525 EVGAAAARDAAGGSQ
+525 EVGAAAAKMAALPVSV
-540 LVATVAGTAGAI
+540 VALSVSGAKAACQAADVVDGDI
-552 NCAPPYDTREFL
+552 REFL
-564 TGLRPFDKGLPTVD
+564 TGLRPFDKCLPTVES
-578 APASPLP
+578 PASSLP

-613 KTLLIEYLYGLG
+613 KTLLVEYLYGLG

-649 KGVAELGASVHVVG
+649 KGVEALGASVHVVG

-670 ENRAAGVELWFGAMA
+670 ENRAAGVEMWFGAMA
-685 CGAVVRGGRVSGV
+685 CGAVVRDGRVSGV

-710 AKDVVDATGNADVAA
+710 AKDVATGNADIAA

-740 LQGAGLAERRLGESY
+740 LQGAGLSERRLGESY

-760 GYVNDS
+760 GYVNDG
-766 DAVDLWLFGVRG
+766 DAVDQWLFALRA

-785 TWDISQV
+785 TWDISQA
-792 TDSRERR
+792 TESRERR

-805 TVSPLDVVNERT
+805 VVSPLDVVNERT
-817 FPDTIAQGRSDFDSH
+817 FPDTIVQGRSDFDSH

-852 VNIPYRAILPEKMD
+852 VNVPYRAILPEKIA

-902 AMASEKGMELRAIDV
+902 AMAAEKGTELRTIDV
-917 KALQHHLVEKGVIPE
+917 KALQRHLVEKGIIPE

-960 GVSIVLSDPERAV
+960 GVSIVLSDPARAV
-973 PALRDAYAKATTPSA
+973 PALRDAYAKAKTPSA

-1042 LGRTRSPCALEPLLD
+1042 LGRTRSPCALEPLLG
-1057 ELTKVNGG
+1057 ELAKVNAA
-1065 TPVTH
+1065 TPLVH

-1078 EALRDPR
+1078 EALCDSRA
-1085 TAPALAAA
+1085 APALAAA

-1119 PENGRCLRELNL
+1119 PENGRCLRELHL
-1131 ARALYACGDHEGVAK
+1131 ARALWACGDHEGVAK
-1146 NILES
+1146 KILET
-1151 YAADGRGVFALHAR
+1151 YAADGRGVFALHAH
-1165 AVLGR
+1165 AVLGSGHRAN

>member
-1 MEGNVKMHKREGRNL
+1 MK
-16 LRPRW
+16 
-21 WTRTQQVA
+21 TRAMVMV
-29 SLPWLGL
+29 GL
-36 WTQQVASLP
+36 AVWGQLA
-45 RVGAD
+45 VGT
-50 AINCVPPVLKSIVV
+50 CVI
-64 ALCLLVSVPTLA
+64 
-76 ADFIQESA
+76 ESA
-84 RKIPLVKETDVLVVG
+84 RQIPLVKETEVLVVG
-99 GSSGAVTA
+99 GSSGAVSA

-119 LVAPRPYLGEDI
+119 LVAQRPYLGEDI

-145 DTELAQELWLDR
+145 DTELAKELWLDR

-168 APGIAPHADKNGTI
+168 APGIAPHADKNCTT

-215 ESVELVSFKR
+215 ESVELVNFKR

-231 ASARFVTSTDG
+231 ASARFVTSLDG
-242 KTWSSPIQLEQA
+242 KMWSSPVSLEQA

-267 NRKVRYVGL
+267 NRKVRYMGL

-303 RIPTPLMVKQTFDR
+303 RIPTPLMVKQAFDR
-317 ALLTNGVEF
+317 ALLTNGVGF

-336 RDKAGAVA
+336 RDTSGAVS

-356 IKAKTVVDATER
+356 IKAKTIVDATER

-380 PYPAGDQTFTRIV
+380 PYPAGEQMFTRIV
-393 ISLDRP
+393 ISMDRP
-399 EAPGMTTR
+399 ETPGMTSR
-407 LLPGSY
+407 ILPGTY

-458 GLLDA
+458 GLLEA

-470 PPDRATGS
+470 PPDHATGT
-478 VPHVFVLGGCAAAD
+478 VPHVFVLGGCAPLTAAD
-492 ALNCVPP
+492 
-499 AGGSQLAATV
+499 
-509 GNGAVLRPLA
+509 LRPLT
-519 FMRKGT
+519 FMRKGA
-525 EVGAAAARDAAGGSQ
+525 EVGAGAARDAQTGRTGILPVQ
-540 LVATVAGTAGAI
+540 VVARTGRTGVS
-552 NCAPPYDTREFL
+552 PVHEKYDVREVL
-564 TGLRPFDKGLPTVD
+564 TGLRPFDKNLPTIES
-578 APASPLP
+578 PASPLP

-613 KTLLIEYLYGLG
+613 KTLLVEYLYGLG

-649 KGVAELGASVHVVG
+649 KGVAELGALVHVVG

-685 CGAVVRGGRVSGV
+685 CGAVVRDGRVAGV

-710 AKDVVDATGNADVAA
+710 AKDVVDATGNSDVAA
-725 AAGARCSFLGAGEIA
+725 AAGARCSFLGSGEVA

-755 INSDW
+755 INTDW

-766 DAVDLWLFGVRG
+766 DAVDQWLFAVRA
-778 RAGAANG
+778 RAGAAYG

-817 FPDTIAQGRSDFDSH
+817 FPDTIVQGRSDFDSH
-832 GPSVDDICYVSEAN
+832 GPSVDDICYVSEAS

-852 VNIPYRAILPEKMD
+852 VNVPYRAILPEKMD

-888 PDVQNAGYAAGVAA
+888 PDVQNTGYAAGVAA
-902 AMASEKGMELRAIDV
+902 AMAAERGTELRAIDV
-917 KALQHHLVEKGVIPE
+917 KALQRHLVEKGVIPE
-932 EVLSWEDNAGVDTER
+932 EVLSWKDNAGVDTER

-960 GVSIVLSDPERAV
+960 GVSVVLSDPARAV

-1042 LGRTRSPCALEPLLD
+1042 LGRTRSPLALEPLLG
-1057 ELTKVNGG
+1057 ELAKVNAR
-1065 TPVTH
+1065 TPLAH

-1085 TAPALAAA
+1085 AAPALAAA
-1093 LAKPGISGWA
+1093 LAEPGISGWA
-1103 RPGAAAVT
+1103 RPGATAVT

-1119 PENGRCLRELNL
+1119 PENGRCLRELHL

-1146 NILES
+1146 KILET

-1165 AVLGR
+1165 TILDR